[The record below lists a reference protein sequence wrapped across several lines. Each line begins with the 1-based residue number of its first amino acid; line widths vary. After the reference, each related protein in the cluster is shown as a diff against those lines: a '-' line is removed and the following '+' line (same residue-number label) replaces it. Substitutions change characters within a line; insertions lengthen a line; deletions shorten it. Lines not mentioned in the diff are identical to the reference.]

1 MVMKKLAFILAIS
14 LVPMGTALS
23 ASKTV
28 KVEGKSYAPTINL
41 EGKTLKLVGAGLREK
56 WFFDVYTMGVYSES
70 GKCDAKDLIDTD
82 QVKYL
87 RLDMLRDVSAE
98 KMSSTLAESFGKHMP
113 NGASPKLKE
122 QVKTFKG
129 YFKDECKE
137 GVVLEM
143 YYVPGK
149 GTIIK
154 QDGKQLGPPLEG
166 KDFGRILFDIYFG
179 KNTCCDDLIE
189 QIMKT
194 CKG

>member
-1 MVMKKLAFILAIS
+1 MFS
-14 LVPMGTALS
+14 LLLVCAWAGGAAAAPGDLT
-23 ASKTV
+23 
-28 KVEGKSYAPTINL
+28 VEGKSYKSQITV

-56 WFFDVYTMGVYSES
+56 WFFDVYTMAVYSES
-70 GKCDAKDLIDTD
+70 GKCDLKGLIDAD
-82 QVKYL
+82 ELKYL

-113 NGASPKLKE
+113 KGASQELKE
-122 QVKTFKG
+122 QIKTFKG

-149 GTIIK
+149 GTVIK

-166 KDFGRILFDIYFG
+166 KDFGKVLFDIYFG
-179 KNTCCDDLIE
+179 KDTCCEDLME
-189 QIMKT
+189 QIKKS